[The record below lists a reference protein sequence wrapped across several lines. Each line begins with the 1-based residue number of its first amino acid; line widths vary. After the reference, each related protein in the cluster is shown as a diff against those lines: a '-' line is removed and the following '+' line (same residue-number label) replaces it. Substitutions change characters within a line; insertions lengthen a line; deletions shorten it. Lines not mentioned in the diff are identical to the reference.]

1 MKKSHLWTG
10 AGMVAA
16 GILFLLAALLLDTP
30 LGSLFAGFS
39 GAFTAP
45 GVVQICKYI
54 KWTRPENAALYQER
68 LEAEQIELRDER
80 KALLREKAGR
90 LAYIFG
96 LLVCAV
102 SITVFSFLGK
112 LGIVD
117 QAASRLVIL
126 FLGGYLLVQLLAAE
140 AVYRVLSRKY

>member
-1 MKKSHLWTG
+1 
-10 AGMVAA
+10 MVAA

-80 KALLREKAGR
+80 KTLLREKAGR

-96 LLVCAV
+96 LLACAV
-102 SITVFSFLGK
+102 SIMVFSFLGK

-117 QAASRLVIL
+117 QDASRLVIL